1 MSRELTITVS
11 DEVYHGLQSVAGD
24 RTISELIE
32 ELARPVLAESNLE
45 AAYREMSADSERES
59 EAMEWV
65 ESLIQDSLPNG
76 EHVQG

>member
-45 AAYREMSADSERES
+45 AAYREALAQFKLADAKRAIDLLRDEFD
-59 EAMEWV
+59 V
-65 ESLIQDSLPNG
+65 
-76 EHVQG
+76 